1 MDLNTIWFLLVGVLI
16 AGYAILDG
24 FDLGAGVLHLF
35 TRDERERRVMM
46 NAIGPVWD
54 GNEVWLL
61 TGGGA
66 LFAAFPPVY
75 ASVFS
80 GFYLAF
86 MLLLVALI
94 FRAVS
99 FEFRSK
105 VTAAGWRRG
114 WDVAFGVGSALPALL
129 FGVAVGNVLRGLDMD
144 ASGVTTTLPGLLN
157 PFALLIGLL
166 GLAMFVLHGASYLG
180 LKTEG
185 ALQERMRRVA
195 SASWVALIALYAV
208 STAAAYAVAPYLFE
222 HWFSS
227 LADLAVLRPAAGEL
241 HHGPGRDPR
250 HAVRARFRRLG
261 RRDAQHHR
269 ARGGGHVP
277 APGAVPARPG
287 QQPDDLQRGLHAAD
301 THGDAGDRAGRDA
314 LRDPV
319 HGADLPGVQGEDGHH
334 VGELLGSGRQRSGQ
348 LPDAKSAVVTRS
360 EP

>member
-24 FDLGAGVLHLF
+24 FDLGTGVLHLF

-105 VTAAGWRRG
+105 VDAPGWRRR
-114 WDVAFGVGSALPALL
+114 WDVAFGVGSAVPALL
-129 FGVAVGNVLRGLDMD
+129 YGVAVGNVLRGLEMD

-157 PFALLIGLL
+157 PFALLIGVL
-166 GLAMFVLHGASYLG
+166 GLAMFVLHGASYLA

-185 ALQERMRRVA
+185 ALQERMRRWA
-195 SASWVALIALYAV
+195 SAAWVVFIALYAV
-208 STAAAYAVAPYLFE
+208 STAASYAVAPYLFE
-222 HWFSS
+222 HW
-227 LADLAVLRPAAGEL
+227 LANPLTWVFFALLLASCIAGPWALRAERFGRAFIASAAATLSIIALAAEGLYPRLVPSRPDLANSLTIYNASSTPRTLTTMLVIALIGMPLVILYTVLIY
-241 HHGPGRDPR
+241 
-250 HAVRARFRRLG
+250 RAFRG
-261 RRDAQHHR
+261 KT
-269 ARGGGHVP
+269 VI
-277 APGAVPARPG
+277 
-287 QQPDDLQRGLHAAD
+287 
-301 THGDAGDRAGRDA
+301 T
-314 LRDPV
+314 
-319 HGADLPGVQGEDGHH
+319 
-334 VGELLGSGRQRSGQ
+334 
-348 LPDAKSAVVTRS
+348 S
-360 EP
+360 ESY

>member
-61 TGGGA
+61 TAGGA

-94 FRAVS
+94 FRAIS

-105 VTAAGWRRG
+105 VDSPGWRRC
-114 WDVAFGVGSALPALL
+114 WDVAFGVGSAVPALL
-129 FGVAVGNVLRGLDMD
+129 YGVAVGNVLRGLDMD
-144 ASGVTTTLPGLLN
+144 ASGVTTTLVGLLN

-166 GLAMFVLHGASYLG
+166 GVAMFVLHGATYLG
-180 LKTEG
+180 LKTDG
-185 ALQERMRRVA
+185 ALQDRMRRWA
-195 SASWVALIALYAV
+195 SAAWVAFIALYAV
-208 STAAAYAVAPYLFE
+208 STVASYAVAPYLFE
-222 HWFSS
+222 NWFSNP
-227 LADLAVLRPAAGEL
+227 LTWVFFAVLLASCVAGPA
-241 HHGPGRDPR
+241 
-250 HAVRARFRRLG
+250 AVRASRFGRGFVASAAATLSIIALAAEGMYPRL
-261 RRDAQHHR
+261 
-269 ARGGGHVP
+269 
-277 APGAVPARPG
+277 VPARP
-287 QQPDDLQRGLHAAD
+287 DLANSLTIYNASSTPRTLTVMLVIALVGMPLVILYTVLIYRAFRGKTVLTAD
-301 THGDAGDRAGRDA
+301 
-314 LRDPV
+314 
-319 HGADLPGVQGEDGHH
+319 
-334 VGELLGSGRQRSGQ
+334 SY
-348 LPDAKSAVVTRS
+348 
-360 EP
+360 

>member
-94 FRAVS
+94 FRAIS

-105 VTAAGWRRG
+105 VDSAAWRRC

-185 ALQERMRRVA
+185 ALQDRMRRVA
-195 SASWVALIALYAV
+195 SASWVVFIALYAV
-208 STAAAYAVAPYLFE
+208 STAAAYAVSPYLFE
-222 HWFSS
+222 HWFESPLTWLFFALL
-227 LADLAVLRPAAGEL
+227 LASCITGPIAIRDMRFGRGLVASAVATLSIIALAAVGMYPRLVPSRPDLANSLTIYNAASTPRTLTTMLVIALIGMPLVIVYTVLIY
-241 HHGPGRDPR
+241 
-250 HAVRARFRRLG
+250 RAFRGKTVL
-261 RRDAQHHR
+261 
-269 ARGGGHVP
+269 
-277 APGAVPARPG
+277 
-287 QQPDDLQRGLHAAD
+287 
-301 THGDAGDRAGRDA
+301 T
-314 LRDPV
+314 
-319 HGADLPGVQGEDGHH
+319 
-334 VGELLGSGRQRSGQ
+334 
-348 LPDAKSAVVTRS
+348 S
-360 EP
+360 ESY